1 MVLLEDVIKNEI
13 LAKFDNKIRVK
24 EVVSTFGQQI
34 SFVRFCDYKYLEFYK
49 GKSFGQYSINDIS
62 SSGVVSVTAGQLLNV
77 GDEIPLPIPLF
88 FSGTQYVTVEEWH
101 RFAEE
106 TDNREESKLPFIWL
120 VTPYNQRFMGEYK
133 TINFKNDCRLLFVH
147 WSNWSGLNE
156 ERLENAIDPL
166 RALAKSFVH
175 AIIKNKAAFG
185 KPESYTTRNHPR
197 LGKESNQGIE
207 QTIFQSTLAAV
218 ELKISIDLKNI
229 VCNC

>member
-1 MVLLEDVIKNEI
+1 MVLLEDVIKDEI
-13 LAKFDNKIRVK
+13 LAKFDNKIKVK
-24 EVVSTFGQQI
+24 EVI
-34 SFVRFCDYKYLEFYK
+34 SVNNLTSHVKFCDFKYLAIYQNKQFDEYQIGEFNED
-49 GKSFGQYSINDIS
+49 GSIDITFITPLS
-62 SSGVVSVTAGQLLNV
+62 IGS
-77 GDEIPLPIPLF
+77 EIPLPIPLF

-101 RFAEE
+101 NFAKE
-106 TDNREESKLPFIWL
+106 TSNTEESKLPFIWL

-133 TINFKNDCRLLFVH
+133 TINYKNDCRVLFVH
-147 WSNWSGLNE
+147 WSNWSGLNQ
-156 ERLENAIDPL
+156 ERLENAIEPL

-175 AIIKNKAAFG
+175 TIIKNKAAFG

-197 LGKESNQGIE
+197 LGKESNQGID